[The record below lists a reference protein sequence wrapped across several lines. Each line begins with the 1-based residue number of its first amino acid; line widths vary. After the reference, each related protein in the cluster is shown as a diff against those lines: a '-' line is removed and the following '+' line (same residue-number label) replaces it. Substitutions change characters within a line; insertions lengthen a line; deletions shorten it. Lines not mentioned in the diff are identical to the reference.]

1 MGQGRCN
8 MVKTDPARKMPYEG
22 RGVRPGPGPAPRGE
36 RTVGILPKERAG
48 KAGNSAENFKKNS

>member
-48 KAGNSAENFKKNS
+48 KAGNSAENF